1 MSNRPRILPA
11 EPFSG
16 KIDGD
21 PMIQIIRLLLAL
33 PALIAAWF
41 VANDALSLGLIET
54 VVAVALIVGFAVAAT
69 GWTIRRD
76 V

>member
-1 MSNRPRILPA
+1 
-11 EPFSG
+11 
-16 KIDGD
+16 
-21 PMIQIIRLLLAL
+21 MIQIIRLLLTL

-54 VVAVALIVGFAVAAT
+54 IVAVALIVGFAVAGT

>member
-1 MSNRPRILPA
+1 MP
-11 EPFSG
+11 E
-16 KIDGD
+16 IDGE

-33 PALIAAWF
+33 PALVAAWF
-41 VANDALSLGLIET
+41 VANDDLGLGLIET
-54 VVAVALIVGFAVAAT
+54 IVAVALIVGFAVLAT

>member
-1 MSNRPRILPA
+1 MLNRPRTLPA

-21 PMIQIIRLLLAL
+21 PMIQIIRLLLTL

-54 VVAVALIVGFAVAAT
+54 IVAVALIIGFAVVAT

>member
-1 MSNRPRILPA
+1 V
-11 EPFSG
+11 
-16 KIDGD
+16 
-21 PMIQIIRLLLAL
+21 IQIIRLLLTL

-54 VVAVALIVGFAVAAT
+54 VATVALIIGFAVAAT

>member
-1 MSNRPRILPA
+1 
-11 EPFSG
+11 
-16 KIDGD
+16 
-21 PMIQIIRLLLAL
+21 MIQIIRLLLTL

-54 VVAVALIVGFAVAAT
+54 VVAVALIVGFAVVAT

>member
-1 MSNRPRILPA
+1 
-11 EPFSG
+11 
-16 KIDGD
+16 
-21 PMIQIIRLLLAL
+21 MIQIIRLLLTL

-54 VVAVALIVGFAVAAT
+54 VVAVALIIGFAVAAT

-76 V
+76 I

>member
-1 MSNRPRILPA
+1 MSNRPRTLPG

-21 PMIQIIRLLLAL
+21 LMIQIIRLLLTL
-33 PALIAAWF
+33 PALSAAWF
-41 VANDALSLGLIET
+41 VANDALSLGFIET
-54 VVAVALIVGFAVAAT
+54 IVAVALIIGFAVVAT